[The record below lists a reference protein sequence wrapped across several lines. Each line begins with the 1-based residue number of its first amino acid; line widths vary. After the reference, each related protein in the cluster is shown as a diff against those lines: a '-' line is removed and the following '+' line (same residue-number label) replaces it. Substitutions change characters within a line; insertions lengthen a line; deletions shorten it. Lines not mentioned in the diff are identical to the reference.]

1 MRLAFKLEKS
11 FERGALSPELPLSQ
25 ISPVS
30 PVNPINPINQNLTK
44 NIAGLGEIFHR
55 VEGSSKGG
63 AQWKI
68 KQSKSLTTLHYK

>member
-1 MRLAFKLEKS
+1 VRLAFKLEKS

-30 PVNPINPINQNLTK
+30 PVNPINQNLTK

-63 AQWKI
+63 AQWNCK
-68 KQSKSLTTLHYK
+68 